1 MPARSPVER
10 RYDRVARFY
19 DLLESPMEWRAAGK
33 WRLLLFDGA
42 HGDVLEVGVG
52 TGKNIPFYP
61 PGLKITAVDLSERML
76 AKARERAG
84 ERARKGGA
92 DVDIRKMDIEHLDF
106 PDRSFDLVVASF
118 VFCSVPDPVAGLREI
133 RRVLRPDGELR
144 LIEHVLLEK
153 QPMRAAMN
161 LLDPLTS
168 RVFGF
173 HINRRTCAN
182 VRAAGFTIVR
192 EENLSGAMFK
202 LIIAKPGKH

>member
-1 MPARSPVER
+1 MQSVER

-19 DLLESPMEWRAAGK
+19 DLLESPMEWRATRK
-33 WRLLLFDGA
+33 WRPLLFEGA
-42 HGDVLEVGVG
+42 RGDVLEVGVG

-61 PGLKITAVDLSERML
+61 PRLHMIAVDLSERML
-76 AKARERAG
+76 QRARRRARET
-84 ERARKGGA
+84 GA

-106 PDRSFDLVVASF
+106 PDHSFDLVVASF
-118 VFCSVPDPVAGLREI
+118 VFCSVPEPVAGLKEL

-144 LIEHVLLEK
+144 LIEHVLMEK

-173 HINRRTCAN
+173 HINRRTCTN
-182 VRAAGFTIVR
+182 VRSAGFTIVR
-192 EENLSGAMFK
+192 EEDLAGAMFK
-202 LIIAKPGKH
+202 LIIAKPAKI